1 MANEAFQ
8 VRERPP
14 GGSVSKSGP
23 QERRHD
29 DARHHGLITKLAGW
43 LHDERKRRA
52 TRKATVRMGLTR
64 KGVHLHHRHHHL
76 RDRDNNDEAAA
87 GRLRGDSPENESDS
101 SGGSVAL
108 DRLERILAD
117 TSGLTKDGLRDV
129 VRPKTGRKPSER
141 STRRSA
147 RTPKVQYASSSD
159 TDYFGHEVS
168 VPECHIVLDNAR
180 TLGQFMVTPG
190 AADENDE
197 GGTEPGPDTKE
208 SRDFREDVLRLA
220 HTLGIRGWRRVPLD
234 SGGCIV
240 VERLSG
246 ALTNAVYVVHPP
258 STLPSET
265 PKDEPTAANATSR
278 KPPS

>member
-14 GGSVSKSGP
+14 GGTASKSGF

-29 DARHHGLITKLAGW
+29 DARHHGLITRLAGW

-52 TRKATVRMGLTR
+52 ARKATVRMGLTR
-64 KGVHLHHRHHHL
+64 KGVHLHHRRRH
-76 RDRDNNDEAAA
+76 RDRENPDEAAA
-87 GRLRGDSPENESDS
+87 GRLRGDSPEDESDS

-117 TSGLTKDGLRDV
+117 SSGLTKDGSRDV
-129 VRPKTGRKPSER
+129 ARPKPGRRASER

-147 RTPKVQYASSSD
+147 RTPKFQCASSSD
-159 TDYFGHEVS
+159 TDYFGQVS

-197 GGTEPGPDTKE
+197 GATEPGNDTKE

-234 SGGCIV
+234 SGGSIV

-265 PKDEPTAANATSR
+265 PKDEPMAANGTPR
-278 KPPS
+278 KPPP